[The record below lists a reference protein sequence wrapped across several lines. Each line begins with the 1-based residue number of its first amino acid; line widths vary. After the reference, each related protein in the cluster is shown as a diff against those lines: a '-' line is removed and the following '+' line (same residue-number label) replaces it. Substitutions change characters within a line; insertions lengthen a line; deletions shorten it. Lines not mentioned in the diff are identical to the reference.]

1 MNGQLEED
9 KKIFKGPRVSLGE
22 EKSNGCKG
30 IVFSLLIEPVQAAY
44 LHVKVTS
51 AQSSGAI

>member
-30 IVFSLLIEPVQAAY
+30 IVFLS
-44 LHVKVTS
+44 
-51 AQSSGAI
+51 